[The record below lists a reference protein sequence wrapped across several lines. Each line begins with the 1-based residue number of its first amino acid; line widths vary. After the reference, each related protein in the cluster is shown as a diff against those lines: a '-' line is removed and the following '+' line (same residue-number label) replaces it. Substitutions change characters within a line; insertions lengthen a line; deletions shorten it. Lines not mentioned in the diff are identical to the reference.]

1 MRERLD
7 KMLVDRGLAETR
19 AKALG
24 LIMAGQVLVN
34 GKAVTKAGT
43 AVGADS
49 AITIAP
55 HSEFVGRGALK
66 LEAAIEAFNVDV
78 QDVTAIDVG
87 SSTGGFTEVLLKHG
101 AKKVYA
107 VDVGHGQLHWRLR
120 NDPRI
125 ICLEGINARFI
136 TRGHV
141 PEPCDMAVFDVSFI
155 SLKLVIPP
163 VLELLK
169 EHACLIALVK
179 PQFEAGRQEV
189 GRGGIVKDPA
199 VHDSVVTGML
209 AFFQEN
215 SLAVSGVIPSPV
227 KGARG
232 NQEYLIHAVRKGV
245 QTQ

>member
-1 MRERLD
+1 MKDRLD

-34 GKAVTKAGT
+34 GKAVTKAG
-43 AVGADS
+43 APVGDDS
-49 AITIAP
+49 AITLAP

-66 LEAAIEAFNVDV
+66 LEAAIDAFRVDV
-78 QDVTAIDVG
+78 KGMRAIDVG

-101 AKKVYA
+101 ADKVYA

-120 NDPRI
+120 NNPRI

-136 TRGHV
+136 TRDHV

-155 SLKLVIPP
+155 SLRLVIPP

-169 EHACLIALVK
+169 EQACLIALIK
-179 PQFEAGRQEV
+179 PQFEAGRHQV

-199 VHDSVVTGML
+199 VQESVIAGML
-209 AFFQEN
+209 AFFQEL
-215 SLAVSGVIPSPV
+215 SLSASGVIPSPV

-245 QTQ
+245 PVQ